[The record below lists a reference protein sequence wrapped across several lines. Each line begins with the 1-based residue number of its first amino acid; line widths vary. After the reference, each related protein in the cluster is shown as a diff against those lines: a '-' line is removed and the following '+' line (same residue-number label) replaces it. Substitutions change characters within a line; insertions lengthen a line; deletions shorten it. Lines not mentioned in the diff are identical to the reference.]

1 MVNILFFFQTK
12 GMEFPAYLKPT
23 TKKAN
28 NAVLKCGVL
37 LISAIYYVFD

>member
-12 GMEFPAYLKPT
+12 GMESPAQLKAT

-28 NAVLKCGVL
+28 TAVLKCGVL
-37 LISAIYYVFD
+37 ISAMYYVFH